1 MSGSATPVV
10 AFLAFVMSF
19 VGAGV
24 LTRLNVLPDRPNQ
37 RSMHTKITPRSG
49 GIALLL
55 PFLGS
60 LLIFTV
66 SGGWSEQLAAVL
78 AGAAL
83 FSLIGLVDD
92 AVQLSALVRLI
103 LQITG
108 ASALCWFA
116 GPRALEIFDVVV
128 LSGPACFAF
137 QVGWICLAVNFF
149 NFMDGMDG
157 LAGVQAFFFALS
169 AGIMILV
176 SGQESPA
183 LGKSLLCLASSILGF
198 LCWNL
203 RPSTLFMGDSG
214 SYLLGFIIGFLP
226 LVWGPPVTASR
237 PFELRPQQAAG
248 GLDFTFGVILFAP
261 FLLDAGFT
269 VMRRLSEGQNIFVA
283 HRSHLYQLM
292 RSRLSTAVVLAIY
305 ASLCALFSL
314 VAVAREVSDLSGG
327 RSAAAAVLVVVV
339 AGFIYSGLVRRL
351 RAPSS
356 PAA

>member
-24 LTRLNVLPDRPNQ
+24 LTRLNLLPDRPNQ
-37 RSMHTKITPRSG
+37 RSMHTRITPRSG
-49 GIALLL
+49 GLALLL

-60 LLIFTV
+60 LLIFTI

-78 AGAAL
+78 AGTAL

-108 ASALCWFA
+108 AAALCLFA
-116 GPRALEIFDVVV
+116 GPQSLEIFDVVA
-128 LSGPACFAF
+128 LGGPACFVF
-137 QVGWICLAVNFF
+137 QVGWICLCVNFF

-157 LAGVQAFFFALS
+157 LAGVQAFFFALP
-169 AGIMILV
+169 AGVMILL

-183 LGKSLLCLASSILGF
+183 LGKALICLASSILGF

-226 LVWGPPVTASR
+226 LIWGPPARASR
-237 PFELRPQQAAG
+237 AFELRPDPDGGAA
-248 GLDFTFGVILFAP
+248 LDFHVWASFLFCAVSCWMPDSPFMRATFQRRQKHFFCRAPIASLPVAAHQDELRQPCLEIYAGPFALL
-261 FLLDAGFT
+261 FLLF
-269 VMRRLSEGQNIFVA
+269 
-283 HRSHLYQLM
+283 
-292 RSRLSTAVVLAIY
+292 
-305 ASLCALFSL
+305 
-314 VAVAREVSDLSGG
+314 
-327 RSAAAAVLVVVV
+327 
-339 AGFIYSGLVRRL
+339 
-351 RAPSS
+351 
-356 PAA
+356 

>member
-1 MSGSATPVV
+1 M
-10 AFLAFVMSF
+10 
-19 VGAGV
+19 
-24 LTRLNVLPDRPNQ
+24 LTRLNLLPDRPNQ
-37 RSMHTKITPRSG
+37 RSMHTRITPRSG
-49 GIALLL
+49 GLALLL

-60 LLIFTV
+60 LLIFTI

-78 AGAAL
+78 AGTAL

-108 ASALCWFA
+108 AAALCLFA
-116 GPRALEIFDVVV
+116 GPQSLEIFDVVA
-128 LSGPACFAF
+128 LGGPACFVF
-137 QVGWICLAVNFF
+137 QVGWICLCVNFF

-157 LAGVQAFFFALS
+157 LAGVQAFFFALP
-169 AGIMILV
+169 AGVMILL

-183 LGKSLLCLASSILGF
+183 LGKALICLASSILGF

-226 LVWGPPVTASR
+226 LIWGPPARASR
-237 PFELRPQQAAG
+237 AFELRPDQTAG

-269 VMRRLSEGQNIFVA
+269 VMRRLSERQNIFAA
-283 HRSHLYQLM
+283 HRSHLYQLLRTRM
-292 RSRLSTAVVLAIY
+292 STAAVLGIY
-305 ASLCALFSL
+305 AGLCALFCFL
-314 VAVAREVSDLSGG
+314 AVVREKSGLAAG
-327 RSAAAAVLVVVV
+327 RSAAVAVLVVVV
-339 AGFIYSGLVRRL
+339 SGFIYSALVRRL